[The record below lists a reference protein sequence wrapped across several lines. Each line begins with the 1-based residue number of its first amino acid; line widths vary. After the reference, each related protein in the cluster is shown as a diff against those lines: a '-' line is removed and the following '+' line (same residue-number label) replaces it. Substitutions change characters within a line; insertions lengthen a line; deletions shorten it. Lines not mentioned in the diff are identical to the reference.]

1 MKSILILDAFIT
13 DEADENLLTNF
24 IDSSRSIGDDIL
36 LMSNSKISKTTQ
48 DKVDYFFYD
57 KRNQLF
63 REEYDNYK
71 LLSYYTVNSSFKV
84 SNIFPHPQPHGLS
97 VLINIFNSV
106 KIAKNLGYT
115 HFYKMEYDAILGD
128 NTKNKIKEMNESC
141 ILNNKK
147 GVFFRGKNGENSLE
161 AHYFFCE
168 IDFFLDNFWSISN
181 EQDYIKYLDYETGN
195 RDFVTMEEF
204 MFKNLMK
211 SNTDYVNIYENL
223 SDLFSDT
230 HLNSKH
236 TKVYYDEKFN
246 ECFTK
251 FYLIKNNPDKVV
263 IYSVNKK
270 IKEDSRKIIVIFTNG
285 NQVEINQEFYC
296 YNSWSYNVVDNNIE
310 KMMIYDKDGLFLHE
324 EYFKNIMNE
333 IEFY

>member
-1 MKSILILDAFIT
+1 
-13 DEADENLLTNF
+13 
-24 IDSSRSIGDDIL
+24 
-36 LMSNSKISKTTQ
+36 
-48 DKVDYFFYD
+48 
-57 KRNQLF
+57 
-63 REEYDNYK
+63 
-71 LLSYYTVNSSFKV
+71 
-84 SNIFPHPQPHGLS
+84 
-97 VLINIFNSV
+97 
-106 KIAKNLGYT
+106 
-115 HFYKMEYDAILGD
+115 
-128 NTKNKIKEMNESC
+128 
-141 ILNNKK
+141 
-147 GVFFRGKNGENSLE
+147 
-161 AHYFFCE
+161 
-168 IDFFLDNFWSISN
+168 
-181 EQDYIKYLDYETGN
+181 
-195 RDFVTMEEF
+195 MEEF

-270 IKEDSRKIIVIFTNG
+270 IKEDFRKIIVIFTNG
-285 NQVEINQEFYC
+285 SQVEINQEFPC
-296 YNSWSYNVVDNNIE
+296 YNSWSYNVIDNNIE

>member
-1 MKSILILDAFIT
+1 MKPLIILDAFIT
-13 DEADENLLTNF
+13 DEVDENLLTNF

-71 LLSYYTVNSSFKV
+71 LLSYYTINSSFKV

-97 VLINIFNSV
+97 VLINIFQAV

-141 ILNNKK
+141 ILNDKK

-168 IDFFLDNFWSISN
+168 IDFFLNNFWSISN

-211 SNTDYVNIYENL
+211 SNTDYVNIYGNL
-223 SDLFSDT
+223 SDLFLDT

-270 IKEDSRKIIVIFTNG
+270 IKEDFRKIIVIFTNG
-285 NQVEINQEFYC
+285 SQVEINQEFPC
-296 YNSWSYNVVDNNIE
+296 YNSWSYNIIDNNIE